1 MDHKSQNNSHDIK
14 EIFSCNSESTDC
26 MNFACRE
33 CQSYTPNQLFE
44 EEQNKILFKEWK
56 KVDERI
62 QRITVTLEDIDDI
75 IDVFNHHLR
84 TLKQQHIYV

>member
-1 MDHKSQNNSHDIK
+1 
-14 EIFSCNSESTDC
+14 

-44 EEQNKILFKEWK
+44 EEQNKIVFKEWK